1 MSEVVKKEKPE
12 TNLYE
17 IGYLLSPMI
26 TEESLT
32 TSVDEFIRS
41 AIERAGGVVTS
52 QTQPKRRVLAY
63 EVGKSV
69 NHKRTNFREAYFGA
83 IRFEALPD
91 ILAEI
96 KKNLDQGELILRF
109 IMVNIPRRAEAPV
122 APKRIPTRRAK
133 VADKVTGEK
142 TEISKEEID
151 KEIEGLLTPAA

>member
-1 MSEVVKKEKPE
+1 MSEVTKKEKPE
-12 TNLYE
+12 TSLYE
-17 IGYLLSPMI
+17 VGYLLNPMI

-32 TSVDEFIRS
+32 ASVDELIRS

-52 QTQPKRRVLAY
+52 QTQPKRRALAY
-63 EVGKSV
+63 QVGKSV

-83 IRFEALPD
+83 IRFEALPEV
-91 ILAEI
+91 LAEI

-109 IMVNIPRRAEAPV
+109 ILINIPRRAEAPV
-122 APKRIPTRRAK
+122 VPKRIPARRAK